1 MTISIIDICAVVIVL
16 LVAFLS
22 AKTGFFK
29 VLINFAAY
37 VAALFFSRM
46 AASPVAS
53 FVYSKFVQAK
63 VTEHLSQVIPDGEAV
78 VLTLKQLL
86 PEKAAKIAEFFHFI
100 PDESTAAASINSA
113 LSVEKIENTFVS
125 PVLMKILLII
135 TTVLLFVVLSVVLR
149 ILANALNNYLFKKKR
164 GILSFTNKLLGF
176 VFGVLK
182 SAVPVALICEVLN
195 IAAPVWGNEFLL
207 TSVSASYICNFIAG
221 FIK

>member
-37 VAALFFSRM
+37 LAALFFSRM
-46 AASPVAS
+46 AASPVTS

-63 VTEHLSQVIPDGEAV
+63 VTEQLSQVIPDGDAV

-100 PDESTAAASINSA
+100 PDESAAASINSA

-135 TTVLLFVVLSVVLR
+135 TTVLLFVVLSVLLR
-149 ILANALNNYLFKKKR
+149 VLANALNNYLFKKKR

-176 VFGVLK
+176 VFGILK